1 MTIQSII
8 NLLKKSGCNSKQ
20 QVINM
25 LENASFKEL
34 SELFDDVYDRLL
46 HQFEKEEKERKQLN
60 KGGKYEN

>member
-1 MTIQSII
+1 MTIKQITD
-8 NLLKKSGCNSKQ
+8 LLKKSGCNSKQ

-60 KGGKYEN
+60 KDSQKNG